1 MRLKA
6 LAALVFAT
14 CVLFPAAALADTDHP
29 VDGSGVTKFRT
40 VIEPGYTCNPSAP
53 TQDSDLHCKYQLSGL
68 FTETTGYLGDGHTGG
83 RMFLDYSAVDPV
95 TGCIPTS
102 GIIKFQT
109 ATGFVRTKLAKVAKT
124 CPDPNVA
131 GGLTQ
136 DFLLKVTSGADAY
149 FDARGGTIDW
159 TASFKPSKTK
169 PGTLSGPSAWQGTVV
184 TTP

>member
-6 LAALVFAT
+6 LAALVLLT
-14 CVLFPAAALADTDHP
+14 GVLFPAAALADTDHP
-29 VDGSGVTKFRT
+29 VDGSGVTKLRT

-53 TQDSDLHCKYQLSGL
+53 TQDSDLHCKYHPSGL
-68 FTETTGYLGDGHTGG
+68 FTEATGYIGDGHTGG

-109 ATGFVRTKLAKVAKT
+109 ATGFVRTKLAVGGQT
-124 CPDPNVA
+124 CPDPNVV

-136 DFLLKVTSGADAY
+136 DFLLEVTSGADA
-149 FDARGGTIDW
+149 FFTARGGTIDW
-159 TASFKPSKTK
+159 TASVKPKK
-169 PGTLSGPSAWQGTVV
+169 ANPAILSGPSAWQGTVV

>member
-1 MRLKA
+1 MRR
-6 LAALVFAT
+6 
-14 CVLFPAAALADTDHP
+14 PRIP
-29 VDGSGVTKFRT
+29 
-40 VIEPGYTCNPSAP
+40 
-53 TQDSDLHCKYQLSGL
+53 DLHCKYQLSGL
-68 FTETTGYLGDGHTGG
+68 FTETTGYIGDGHTGG

-102 GIIKFQT
+102 GIIKFPDCNRVSPHG
-109 ATGFVRTKLAKVAKT
+109 AAVVAKT
-124 CPDPNVA
+124 CPDPNVV

-136 DFLLKVTSGADAY
+136 DFLLKVTSGADAF